1 MIERELPPKT
11 FVYHRVPANLRG
23 STLYPLNQL
32 REIHP
37 DLYEELKES
46 YASRPDIAALRIPPL
61 GNCLWN
67 DVLFF
72 SPVHPARH
80 LAALEAAGHTLPSQW
95 RRYFQIDAALI
106 DPAKAVI
113 KESRQVLWSGEF
125 DIDEG
130 SAVIGR
136 ECVPFRAASLM
147 QYDDVPAEMREYYAT
162 VQPGSSF
169 PLFLKMA
176 QILYKGRVNLDLPG
190 VRVIEV

>member
-1 MIERELPPKT
+1 MIEREPPPGT
-11 FVYHRVPANLRG
+11 FLYHRVPANLRG

-37 DLYEELKES
+37 DLYEELKGN

-72 SPVHPARH
+72 SPVHPVRH
-80 LAALEAAGHTLPSQW
+80 LEALEAAGHTLPPEW

-136 ECVPFRAASLM
+136 ECVPFRAESLT
-147 QYDDVPAEMREYYAT
+147 QYDDVPAEMREYYAS
-162 VQPGSSF
+162 VPSGNPF

-176 QILYKGRVNLDLPG
+176 QILYKGRIDLTLPG
-190 VRVIEV
+190 IQVIEV